1 MYGYI
6 YKITNILTNKSY
18 IGKHKY
24 SKKELDPRYLTGG
37 ILIRKSIEKHGIEN
51 FTKELI
57 DTADTLEDLNDKEIY
72 YINYYQTKTPLGY
85 NLTKGGD
92 GLVDPSP
99 EVRLK
104 LAYWKNKTMSNK
116 NFKSLGSDCHKVTSI
131 CRDSARAYLSYL
143 VLITYVCSNIR

>member
-37 ILIRKSIEKHGIEN
+37 ILLRKSIEKHGIEN

-104 LAYWKNKTMSNK
+104 LAYWKNKTMSK
-116 NFKSLGSDCHKVTSI
+116 E
-131 CRDSARAYLSYL
+131 
-143 VLITYVCSNIR
+143 SNLKRCAT